1 MFNLILFGPPG
12 CGKGTQAEKI
22 VEKYGL
28 KHLSTGVLLRKEIA
42 EKTALGI
49 EAKNFIDNGKLV
61 PDDLVIGMV
70 GSYFDENKGVNG
82 FLFDG
87 YPRTEA
93 QAIALDN
100 LLKIKN
106 THIEIVLSL
115 EVEEEELIKRL
126 LHRGISSGRSDDTNE
141 EVIRARFAVY
151 TNETQPVA
159 GYYKKANKFQTI
171 KGVGTIDEIFGELCR
186 FIDDKM
192 KS

>member
-42 EKTALGI
+42 EKTVLGI

-100 LLKIKN
+100 LLKLKN
-106 THIEIVLSL
+106 TNIEIVLSL
-115 EVEEEELIKRL
+115 EVEEE
-126 LHRGISSGRSDDTNE
+126 
-141 EVIRARFAVY
+141 
-151 TNETQPVA
+151 
-159 GYYKKANKFQTI
+159 
-171 KGVGTIDEIFGELCR
+171 
-186 FIDDKM
+186 
-192 KS
+192 